1 MIQRIQTLYLL
12 LVVILGTLLCI
23 FSPVE
28 FLLPDATDYVS
39 LHALDKWPLAV
50 MSIAIPLLALVTI
63 GMYKRRLL
71 QVRLNIMNV
80 VLCLGYYALLALY
93 VAYIVKG
100 YEPLDAVNCQLSTVN
115 CQLSTVN
122 CQLSTV
128 NCQLS
133 TVNCQLSTVNCEWY
147 LTMWS
152 AIPLVNVVLTMMAT
166 RRILKDE
173 ALVRAADRLR

>member
-12 LVVILGTLLCI
+12 LVVILGTLLC
-23 FSPVE
+23 FFQPVE
-28 FLLPDATDYVS
+28 FLLPEATDYVS
-39 LHALDKWPLAV
+39 LHAFDKWPLAV
-50 MSIAIPLLALVTI
+50 MTIAIPLLALVTI
-63 GMYKRRLL
+63 GLYKRRLL
-71 QVRLNIMNV
+71 QARLNIMNV

-100 YEPLDAVNCQLSTVN
+100 YEPLGA
-115 CQLSTVN
+115 
-122 CQLSTV
+122 V

>member
-63 GMYKRRLL
+63 GLYKRRLL

-100 YEPLDAVNCQLSTVN
+100 YEPLDAVNCQLSTAS
-115 CQLSTVN
+115 CE
-122 CQLSTV
+122 
-128 NCQLS
+128 
-133 TVNCQLSTVNCEWY
+133 LSTVNCEWY

>member
-28 FLLPDATDYVS
+28 FLLPGATDYVS

-100 YEPLDAVNCQLSTVN
+100 YEPLGAVSCE
-115 CQLSTVN
+115 
-122 CQLSTV
+122 
-128 NCQLS
+128 LS

>member
-28 FLLPDATDYVS
+28 FLLPGATDYVS

-100 YEPLDAVNCQLSTVN
+100 YEPLGAVNCQLSTVN

-128 NCQLS
+128 S
-133 TVNCQLSTVNCEWY
+133 G
-147 LTMWS
+147 
-152 AIPLVNVVLTMMAT
+152 
-166 RRILKDE
+166 IL
-173 ALVRAADRLR
+173 RCGQPFRW

>member
-122 CQLSTV
+122 C
-128 NCQLS
+128 
-133 TVNCQLSTVNCEWY
+133 EWY

>member
-63 GMYKRRLL
+63 GLYKRRLL

-93 VAYIVKG
+93 VVYIVKG
-100 YEPLDAVNCQLSTVN
+100 YEPLDA
-115 CQLSTVN
+115 
-122 CQLSTV
+122 V